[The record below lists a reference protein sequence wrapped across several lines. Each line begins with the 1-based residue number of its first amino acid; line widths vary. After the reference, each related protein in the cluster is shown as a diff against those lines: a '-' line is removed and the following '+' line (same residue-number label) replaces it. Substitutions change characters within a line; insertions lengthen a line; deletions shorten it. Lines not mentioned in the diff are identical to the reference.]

1 MQSKYRSCLL
11 KRLKTSPI
19 VDQHMYNYLKFSIFF
34 YFAKFITLLFFI
46 NFFKICNKM
55 KEISYLIKIK

>member
-34 YFAKFITLLFFI
+34 ILQNLLLFYF
-46 NFFKICNKM
+46 
-55 KEISYLIKIK
+55 SLIFLKFVIR